1 MRVFVPLAIVMYAL
15 CGVAYVRMRYAT
27 NEIAL
32 DEGDDSMLEGESLD
46 SVLDASTDDADGSG
60 DDGGYQHDRE
70 AEVEMTGGWSSDREE
85 QSQTIVD

>member
-60 DDGGYQHDRE
+60 EIEWDEFLNIMHD
-70 AEVEMTGGWSSDREE
+70 MTQGSFLDRVTGWGFF
-85 QSQTIVD
+85 